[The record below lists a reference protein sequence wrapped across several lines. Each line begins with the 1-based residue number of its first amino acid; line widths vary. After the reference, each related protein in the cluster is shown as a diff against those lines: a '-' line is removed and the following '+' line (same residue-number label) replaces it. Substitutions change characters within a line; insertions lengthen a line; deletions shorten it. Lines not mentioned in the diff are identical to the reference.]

1 MIASVTIGSVQITVW
16 GILAAVLALGAAV
29 YMVFALRRHG
39 WTGLQGIL
47 CCLGACALA
56 LLLGR
61 GVFFALRPEFL
72 TDPMGDY
79 LGLAPLFNPAV
90 GSISI
95 AGVLPGLLL
104 GSLGAAALFRKSAA
118 EAWDLFAVPGLLLFA
133 GFRFIEP
140 LTGQGFGPFMTN
152 PAFCFVPLAIQ
163 NGWDGWM
170 FSVCFAEG
178 LLLLGA
184 AVYLG
189 TRKLRTR
196 RWKTLG
202 ALILLSLLQIIPE
215 SLRRD
220 DVLKIFIF
228 ARVTQLVYCLA
239 MVISAVVI
247 WRRAARLGTGKG
259 TILREAGGLLAGI
272 ALLVAGEFA
281 LDKMNW
287 PDWAIY
293 LAMGV
298 VLAGMLAMLL
308 RRLIRTDR
316 QEA

>member
-104 GSLGAAALFRKSAA
+104 GSLAAAALFRKSAA
-118 EAWDLFAVPGLLLFA
+118 EAWDLFAVPGLLL
-133 GFRFIEP
+133 
-140 LTGQGFGPFMTN
+140 
-152 PAFCFVPLAIQ
+152 
-163 NGWDGWM
+163 
-170 FSVCFAEG
+170 

-196 RWKTLG
+196 GWKTLG

-228 ARVTQLVYCLA
+228 ARVTQLVYCLT
-239 MVISAVVI
+239 MVISAVLI